1 MEVKNDDYCFA
12 CGARNPIG
20 LKLRFDVDAA
30 ARTAVATF
38 TPRPE
43 HQGYADITHGGIL
56 ATVLDE
62 AMMKLC
68 RDLGIPAVT
77 ARLEVEFKRPATPG
91 ETLTVRGWIDADRGR
106 IIETRAEITASD
118 GTLVARGRATAM
130 VAGARRRPRPGPAPG

>member
-1 MEVKNDDYCFA
+1 MEIINDDYCFA

-68 RDLGIPAVT
+68 RELGIPAVT
-77 ARLEVEFKRPATPG
+77 ARLEVEFKKPAAPG

-106 IIETRAEITASD
+106 VIATRAEITASD
-118 GTLVARGRATAM
+118 GALVARARATA
-130 VAGARRRPRPGPAPG
+130 VAPGAGRSPCPGLTSA